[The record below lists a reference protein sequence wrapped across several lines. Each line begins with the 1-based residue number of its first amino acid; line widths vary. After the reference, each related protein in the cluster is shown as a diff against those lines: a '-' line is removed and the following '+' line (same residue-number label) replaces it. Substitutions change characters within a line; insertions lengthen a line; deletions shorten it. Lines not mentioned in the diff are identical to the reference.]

1 MQLSSMLLAVH
12 SRVSFRWSVAP
23 FLLDRSEIT
32 VTRHESNLTTLCFS
46 KFILCKSKSML
57 WAALFHSNFWNVLI
71 LFCWNISVNSSFL
84 FHFLYRYPLIWTNN
98 NCKETSGQKI
108 IRLHNPTWKAA
119 HHCNKQQ
126 QTTTTYRVT
135 SQHTD
140 WHFDQPGLHINGW
153 QADQVRYRQRRGL
166 VLIYWPFIFHVLF
179 FVSFSV
185 VATFI
190 QFACQIDQWGDR
202 WANWS
207 DLCVS
212 HWPGQDSLAKP
223 AKWISSLHQHVRHFC
238 VWLLRMN
245 SNSPLPGCT
254 GFYTQHVVFVF
265 QVRLPY

>member
-12 SRVSFRWSVAP
+12 SRVSFRWYVAL

-32 VTRHESNLTTLCFS
+32 VARHESNLTTLCFS
-46 KFILCKSKSML
+46 KSIVCKSKSML

-153 QADQVRYRQRRGL
+153 QADQVRYRQRVAL
-166 VLIYWPFIFHVLF
+166 FSSIDLSYFMFCF
-179 FVSFSV
+179 FVFCLFLCGRHLYPV
-185 VATFI
+185 
-190 QFACQIDQWGDR
+190 CLP
-202 WANWS
+202 NWS
-207 DLCVS
+207 M
-212 HWPGQDSLAKP
+212 GGSL
-223 AKWISSLHQHVRHFC
+223 
-238 VWLLRMN
+238 
-245 SNSPLPGCT
+245 G
-254 GFYTQHVVFVF
+254 
-265 QVRLPY
+265 